1 VFAAYAQQVGY
12 FLSRLEAATAV
23 FDSEEQ
29 RLDLP
34 TFLQARGPQ
43 MDLPVELGVHHH
55 LPVRLLV
62 VRVSAEL
69 ANEWH
74 WELVG
79 QYLRH
84 LAEIW
89 AVSRAKKQEDSAG
102 TEETLSP
109 NGCPRKQSL
118 S

>member
-1 VFAAYAQQVGY
+1 MFAAYAQQVGY

-74 WELVG
+74 LGTGRSVSTSFG
-79 QYLRH
+79 RDMGR
-84 LAEIW
+84 LACQ
-89 AVSRAKKQEDSAG
+89 KAG
-102 TEETLSP
+102 
-109 NGCPRKQSL
+109 G
-118 S
+118 